1 MTTLLCKIFFIC
13 QIHVFNNEAHFEG
26 RKVGGGGGGG
36 GCGIFGRVLVSS
48 QNQFFFYET

>member
-26 RKVGGGGGGG
+26 RKVGGGGGG
-36 GCGIFGRVLVSS
+36 IFGRVLISS
-48 QNQFFFYET
+48 QNQFFFLWNLVYI